1 MVDHDLN
8 LVKAA
13 LSELSRL
20 KSAADDSTHILTRL
34 YAAALEECAGL
45 LEMDPRQLSRMIP

>member
-1 MVDHDLN
+1 MADRDLD

-20 KSAADDSTHILTRL
+20 KSAADDSTYILTRL
-34 YAAALEECAGL
+34 YAAALEEWAGL

>member
-1 MVDHDLN
+1 MADRDLD

-20 KSAADDSTHILTRL
+20 KSASDDSTHILTRL
-34 YAAALEECAGL
+34 FAAALEEWAGL
-45 LEMDPRQLSRMIP
+45 WRWIHVSSAG

>member
-1 MVDHDLN
+1 MADRDLD

-20 KSAADDSTHILTRL
+20 KSAADDPTHILTRL
-34 YAAALEECAGL
+34 YAAALEEWAGL

>member
-1 MVDHDLN
+1 MADRDLD

-20 KSAADDSTHILTRL
+20 KSAADDSAHILTRL
-34 YAAALEECAGL
+34 YAAALEEWAGL
-45 LEMDPRQLSRMIP
+45 LEMDPRQLSRLIP

>member
-1 MVDHDLN
+1 MAERD

-34 YAAALEECAGL
+34 YAAALEEWAGL
-45 LEMDPRQLSRMIP
+45 LKMDPRQLSRMIS

>member
-1 MVDHDLN
+1 MADRDLD

-34 YAAALEECAGL
+34 YAALEEWAGL
-45 LEMDPRQLSRMIP
+45 LEIDPRQLSRMIP

>member
-1 MVDHDLN
+1 MADRDLD

-20 KSAADDSTHILTRL
+20 KGAADDSTHILTRL
-34 YAAALEECAGL
+34 YAAALEEWAGL